1 MKPNKVC
8 ILRNEDFDSGDK
20 WLLACK
26 KKRIQADII
35 DLCSVDALDH
45 IKNGGYDLCLLR
57 PPGAHEVYKNIYDE
71 KLYHIVNILGIPC
84 FPTFFEC
91 FIYENKKSLAAFLEL
106 SEIQH
111 PKTWV
116 ISHYSEA
123 RSFISSCAYPIVA
136 KTSIGAAS
144 SGVSIIKSKAE
155 AAKYIKQAF
164 KGKGIRKRVGPNR
177 QMGTPKSWLQ
187 KALSDPEYLK
197 RKLAKYIRTYGDTQK
212 DFVIFQ
218 EYIEHDFEWR
228 IVKIGKSYFAYKK
241 FKVGDK
247 ASGTKNLGY
256 ANPPL
261 EILTWVHEIAQK
273 YEINTAA
280 FDILVGKDDYYM
292 NEIQTIFGHVWDHI
306 LEVDG
311 KPGRYVN
318 ENGDWVFEEG
328 VFNANES
335 YDLRLEVALELFE
348 ANKLL

>member
-1 MKPNKVC
+1 MKIC
-8 ILRNEDFDSGDK
+8 ILRNEDYDSGDK

-26 KKRIQADII
+26 KKGIEADII
-35 DLCSVDALDH
+35 DICSIDALQL
-45 IKNGGYDLCLLR
+45 IKDGGYDLCLLR
-57 PPGAHEVYKNIYDE
+57 PPGNHEVYKSIYDE
-71 KLYHIVNILGIPC
+71 RLYHVVNILGIPC
-84 FPTFFEC
+84 FPSFLEC

-106 SEIQH
+106 SEINH

-123 RSFISSCAYPIVA
+123 REFISSCLYPVVA

-144 SGVSIIKSKAE
+144 SGVNIIKSKAD

-187 KALSDPEYLK
+187 KALSDPEYFK
-197 RKLAKYIRTYGDTQK
+197 RKLAQYLRTYGDTQK
-212 DFVIFQ
+212 NFVIFQ

-228 IVKIGKSYFAYKK
+228 IVKIGISYFAYKK

-247 ASGTKNLGY
+247 ASGAKILGY

-261 EILTWVHEIAQK
+261 ELLTWVHNIAL
-273 YEINTAA
+273 EHGINTAA
-280 FDILVGKDDYYM
+280 FDILTGKDGYYM
-292 NEIQTIFGHVWDHI
+292 NEIQCIFGHVWDHI

-311 KPGRYVN
+311 KPGRYLN
-318 ENGDWVFEEG
+318 ESGNWVFEKG
-328 VFNANES
+328 VFNTNES
-335 YDLRLEVALELFE
+335 YDLRLEVALELFKE
-348 ANKLL
+348 GKLRKI